1 MTQTQ
6 NLSSAND
13 AVYASKHASTMP
25 LQHTITNIP
34 GYPDK
39 LKIHLTNA
47 SPFWQV
53 RCFHKGKVY
62 IRSLKTTHKY
72 KAISMAKN
80 FFDELMAH
88 FYVAPMPEIMG
99 EFGCKPSF
107 KLLAE
112 QTIDAERA
120 RVIRGEYAQ
129 HSLRMLCSRLYRQV
143 IPYFENTNV
152 QDIAFEDIAKFTQ
165 HLSSLQLSSITISQY
180 LIALRKVFSYALD
193 KELIMKI
200 PNIPKVKINSTP
212 RGGFN
217 IIEYKQLL
225 RTAKQLYKINDG
237 HKEPTHRNRAGGIYT
252 ARESVPKEMMWMIG
266 FMVNSFVRPVDI
278 KLIQHKHISV
288 IRGEHIYL
296 RLTLPETKRHK
307 LQIVTLRPAVR
318 IYEVLKQ
325 HMQHKGLASA
335 EDYLFLPQIKDRDAA
350 MHLLGKYFR
359 RILETAGLRDGNLG
373 QKRTIY
379 SLRHTAIMFRLLYG
393 KGIDLLTLARNART
407 SVEMIERFY
416 ASNLTAEMNI
426 DLLQS
431 RR

>member
-6 NLSSAND
+6 NFLSAND
-13 AVYASKHASTMP
+13 AVYVLKRARTMP
-25 LQHTITNIP
+25 LQHTMTYIP

-39 LKIHLTNA
+39 LKIYLTNA

-62 IRSLKTTHKY
+62 TRSLKTTRKNR
-72 KAISMAKN
+72 AMIMAKD
-80 FFDELMAH
+80 FFDELMAR
-88 FYVAPMPEIMG
+88 FYVAPMPEIAG
-99 EFGCKPSF
+99 QGSAKYSF

-112 QTIDAERA
+112 QTIEAERA
-120 RVIRGEYAQ
+120 RVIRGEFAQ
-129 HSLRMLCSRLYRQV
+129 HSLKMLRSRLYKHV
-143 IPYFENTNV
+143 IPYFETRNI
-152 QDIAFEDIAKFTQ
+152 QAIDYEDIAKFTQ
-165 HLSSLQLSSITISQY
+165 HLSKLKLSSITITQY
-180 LIALRKVFSYALD
+180 LIALRKVLNYALA

-200 PNIPKVKINSTP
+200 PSLPKVKVSSTP
-212 RGGFN
+212 RGGFD
-217 IIEYKQLL
+217 ITEYRLLL
-225 RTAKQLYKINDG
+225 RTAKQLSNVKDT
-237 HKEPTHRNRAGGIYT
+237 HKTPTHRNRAGGIFT
-252 ARESVPKEMMWMIG
+252 ARESVPKEMAWMIG

-278 KLIQHKHISV
+278 KLIQHKHIQV
-288 IRGEHIYL
+288 IRGDHIYL

-318 IYEVLKQ
+318 IYETLRR
-325 HMQHKGLASA
+325 HMQRKGMASA
-335 EDYLFLPQIKDRDAA
+335 EDYLFLPQIKDREAA
-350 MHLLGKYFR
+350 VYLLGKYFR

-379 SLRHTAIMFRLLYG
+379 SLRHTAIMYRLLYG

-407 SVEMIERFY
+407 SVDMIERFY